1 MALSKIKSKQLEEN
15 LELQGQATQ
24 LATGT
29 QAERPSVPRKGDI
42 RFNETLNRQEIY
54 DGLKWDPINA
64 QSLSI
69 ALNVALGG

>member
-1 MALSKIKSKQLEEN
+1 MALSKVKSKGIQDN
-15 LELQGQATQ
+15 LELQGSNTT
-24 LATGT
+24 LAVGT
-29 QAERPSVPRKGDI
+29 EAQRPTTPKKGDI

>member
-1 MALSKIKSKQLEEN
+1 MALSKIKSKGVQEN
-15 LELQGQATQ
+15 LELQGTNTT

-29 QAERPSVPRKGDI
+29 QAERPLVPKKGDI